1 MLVTWIKYCCFWSVT
16 VKNIG
21 INHDC
26 ITPTRGCIQ
35 DATKYNA
42 FQIHLLLWKLL
53 MRLTT
58 FSDYAL
64 RVLMFLAVRDDRKS
78 TIGEISE
85 RYGISKNHLMKVVSL
100 LTRQGFVLS
109 TRGPGGG
116 LFLARRAEEIVIGDV
131 IRKTEDDLAL
141 VECFRS
147 GNACTIS
154 NHCKLGPVL
163 GQALKAFVA
172 VLDGVTLAD
181 IVSNRGQL
189 RTSLNL
195 VE

>member
-1 MLVTWIKYCCFWSVT
+1 
-16 VKNIG
+16 
-21 INHDC
+21 
-26 ITPTRGCIQ
+26 
-35 DATKYNA
+35 
-42 FQIHLLLWKLL
+42 

-78 TIGEISE
+78 TIGEISN

-116 LFLARRAEEIVIGDV
+116 LFLAKHAEEIVIGDV
-131 IRKTEDDLAL
+131 IRKTEDDLAM
-141 VECFRS
+141 VECFRAD
-147 GNACTIS
+147 NVCTIS
-154 NHCKLGPVL
+154 NHCMLSPVL
-163 GQALKAFVA
+163 DQALKAFVA
-172 VLDGVTLAD
+172 VLDGITLAD
-181 IVSNRGQL
+181 IVVNRDQL

>member
-1 MLVTWIKYCCFWSVT
+1 
-16 VKNIG
+16 
-21 INHDC
+21 
-26 ITPTRGCIQ
+26 
-35 DATKYNA
+35 
-42 FQIHLLLWKLL
+42 

-64 RVLMFLAVRDDRKS
+64 RVLMFLAVQDDRKS

-116 LFLARRAEEIVIGDV
+116 LFLARPAEQIIIGDV
-131 IRKTEDDLAL
+131 VRKTEDDLAL
-141 VECFRS
+141 VECFRAD
-147 GNACTIS
+147 NACVIS
-154 NHCKLGPVL
+154 DCCKLGSVV

-172 VLDGVTLAD
+172 VLDGFTLAD
-181 IVSNRGQL
+181 IVSNRDQL
-189 RTSLNL
+189 RMTLKL
-195 VE
+195 V